1 MMFCKDN
8 QADQRH
14 CFKVLKCDKFFSQ
27 LFFGEKKIK
36 PTSWSQAELYPN
48 WENRLFIYSITR
60 LSRKNSPE
68 TSCRMTQTLGMT

>member
-27 LFFGEKKIK
+27 IFFWGEKDKTYFLVPRDLQGSTK
-36 PTSWSQAELYPN
+36 K
-48 WENRLFIYSITR
+48 
-60 LSRKNSPE
+60 LS
-68 TSCRMTQTLGMT
+68 